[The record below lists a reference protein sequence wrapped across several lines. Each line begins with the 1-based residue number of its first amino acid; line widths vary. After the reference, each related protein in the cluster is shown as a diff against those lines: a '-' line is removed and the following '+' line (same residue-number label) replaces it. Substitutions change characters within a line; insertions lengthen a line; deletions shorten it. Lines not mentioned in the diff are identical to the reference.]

1 MTDPTTTCRTVTT
14 TFIAAVLLS
23 LFVALGVL
31 AHHAA
36 AGTGFDH
43 EVLGWMVDHRSPG
56 LTWLAIAVTDAGSP
70 VATGVIALAAGAVLW
85 WRSGSARPAILILV
99 TLGAAVATSTLTKI
113 VVGAHRPPLAIQ
125 LIVET
130 DPSFPSGH
138 VTGTLALLGALT
150 VVTSQHGG
158 RAAHGALLAL
168 TATATALVA
177 LTRLYLGVHWVTDIV
192 GGLLLGATAVV
203 IAHLAYRR
211 MMGSSDTHGRPG
223 PAAVSDPVPS
233 VAA

>member
-1 MTDPTTTCRTVTT
+1 
-14 TFIAAVLLS
+14 
-23 LFVALGVL
+23 
-31 AHHAA
+31 
-36 AGTGFDH
+36 
-43 EVLGWMVDHRSPG
+43 
-56 LTWLAIAVTDAGSP
+56 
-70 VATGVIALAAGAVLW
+70 VIALVAGAVLW

-99 TLGAAVATSTLTKI
+99 TLGAAGATSTLTKI
-113 VVGAHRPPLAIQ
+113 VVGAHRPPQAIQ
-125 LIVET
+125 LILET
-130 DPSFPSGH
+130 DRSFPSGH
-138 VTGTLALLGALT
+138 VTGTLARLGALT
-150 VVTSQHGG
+150 VVTSQHSG

-192 GGLLLGATAVV
+192 GGLLLGAAAAV

-223 PAAVSDPVPS
+223 PTAVSGPLPA

>member
-150 VVTSQHGG
+150 VVISQHGG
-158 RAAHGALLAL
+158 RAVHGALLAL

-192 GGLLLGATAVV
+192 GGVLLGATAVV

-223 PAAVSDPVPS
+223 PAAVSGPVPA